1 MLTSHVAA
9 THTPGELA
17 LSARGIVKRFGTV
30 EVLHGVDFELRRG
43 EVHGLVGQNG
53 AGKSTLV
60 KILDGAVT
68 ADEGDIDMPSPAVEA
83 GRRGKRQRRDIAM
96 VFQEFS
102 LIPSMS
108 VAQNIVLDREP
119 HTRLGLIDE
128 REGKRRAEAALASV
142 GAQIDPRLL
151 VSDLRVGERQLVE
164 IAKALSREAS
174 VLILDEPT
182 ASLSEREIADLMAT
196 IRRLVGSGI
205 SIVYISHHLEEV
217 LAICDRVTV
226 MRDGRIVLSAET
238 TDLTVESVI
247 DSMLGRSLE
256 AVLEWQGTTADTGA
270 AAALRVDGLRNRR
283 LRGLSFEVR
292 PGEVLGIAGL
302 LGSGRSEIVR
312 GLFGI
317 DDIDAGTIRVDG
329 RDVTVRRPSDAIE
342 AGIMLVPEDRARS
355 GLVAEQ
361 SVSHNM
367 LMSAWS
373 RFARRGLIDDG
384 SARSVARRFVDQ
396 LAIKT
401 PDIDERVRHL
411 SGGNQQKVVVA
422 KSLSVSPRVLLL
434 DDPTVGIDVASKL
447 DLLTRV
453 RALASDGMAV
463 ILISSEFEE
472 LAGLADRILVL
483 RDGAVVRLLDRSA
496 GDDLSEEAISRAVQ
510 GSGVADA
517 AATGRPPSTES

>member
-1 MLTSHVAA
+1 MTASLPSVTGASVDV
-9 THTPGELA
+9 A

-30 EVLHGVDFELRRG
+30 EVLHGVDFDLRRG

-60 KILDGAVT
+60 KILDGAVI
-68 ADEGDIDMPSPAVEA
+68 ADEGVVEMPTSA
-83 GRRGKRQRRDIAM
+83 GEHVRLGSRRRRDIAM

-102 LIPSMS
+102 LVPSMT

-119 HTRLGLIDE
+119 HTRFGLIDD
-128 REGKRRAEAALASV
+128 REVTRRARAALGSV
-142 GAQIDPRLL
+142 GAEIDPRLL

-164 IAKALSREAS
+164 IAKALSREAN

-182 ASLSEREIADLMAT
+182 ASLSAREIADLMAA
-196 IRRLVGSGI
+196 IRRLIANGI
-205 SIVYISHHLEEV
+205 SVVYISHHLEEV

-226 MRDGRIVLSAET
+226 LRDGRTVLSAPTSE
-238 TDLTVESVI
+238 LTIEAVI

-256 AVLEWQGTTADTGA
+256 AVLRWQGTTANLDA
-270 AAALRVDGLRNRR
+270 DVVLRVDGLRNRR
-283 LRGLSFEVR
+283 LRGLSLEVR

-312 GLFGI
+312 ALFGI
-317 DDIDAGTIRVDG
+317 DDVEAGTVIVGG
-329 RDVTVRRPSDAIE
+329 REVSVRRPRDAID
-342 AGIMLVPEDRARS
+342 AGIMLVPEDRGRA
-355 GLVAEQ
+355 GLVAEHTVGQ
-361 SVSHNM
+361 NV

-373 RFARRGLIDDG
+373 RFARQGLIDDHT
-384 SARSVARRFVDQ
+384 ARGVARGLVEQ
-396 LAIKT
+396 LGIKT
-401 PDIDERVRHL
+401 PSVDERVRHL

-422 KSLSVSPRVLLL
+422 KSLSVSPRILLL
-434 DDPTVGIDVASKL
+434 DDPTVGIDVASRL

-453 RALASDGMAV
+453 RGLASQGMAV

-472 LAGLADRILVL
+472 LSGLADRIVVL

-510 GSGVADA
+510 GTKPATDA
-517 AATGRPPSTES
+517 PPAHPLSSS